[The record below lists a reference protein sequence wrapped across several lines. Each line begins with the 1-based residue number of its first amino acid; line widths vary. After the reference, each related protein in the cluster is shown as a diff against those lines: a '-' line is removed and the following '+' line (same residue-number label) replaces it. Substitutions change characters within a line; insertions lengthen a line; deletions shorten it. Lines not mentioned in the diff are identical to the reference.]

1 MNDGGKPINFHREF
15 QIITQLP
22 IKHQN
27 IRLKLMDYDDV
38 GANENSG
45 SIII

>member
-1 MNDGGKPINFHREF
+1 MIEGGKPIDFNSEF

-27 IRLKLMDYDDV
+27 IRLKLMDHDDV
-38 GANENSG
+38 GQDENSG